1 MHAKFIVTVITT
13 VDYFV
18 EERVGQRERGDR
30 GGHGDRRMVYER
42 INSASDSGSVLFEAF
57 NH

>member
-18 EERVGQRERGDR
+18 EERLGRLRGGR